1 MEYLVKAVELLRS
14 KMNVPTRLKD
24 LGIPEDEF
32 KAQIEGMIDPRYK
45 MIFVHLIVLN
55 LLGEQK

>member
-32 KAQIEGMIDPRYK
+32 KAQIEGMIDQ
-45 MIFVHLIVLN
+45 IQNDICTLIVLEN
-55 LLGEQK
+55 LLEQK